1 MRDAIPGSLLRLS
14 TSPAYVPFTGV
25 IGFGLLVGARRGKD
39 DRWPAPD
46 AVPERRRDPIAT
58 CGWSIDIV
66 AVVRTKRCKMVGGLR
81 EECDRG
87 SAMADRLLEDG
98 PGNHRPPPPP
108 IVRRWT
114 IGRCRGRMGTQNG
127 GQRSGLWRHGAHVE
141 MQAGSATGG
150 CNRRLAPVYEK
161 STGPPPDLA
170 KRLADISVIFLVSYR
185 GRLKGPHLHC
195 WSDAV
200 V

>member
-25 IGFGLLVGARRGKD
+25 IGFGLLAGARRGKD

-98 PGNHRPPPPP
+98 PGNHRPSPHPPSY
-108 IVRRWT
+108 VA
-114 IGRCRGRMGTQNG
+114 GQLVDVAG
-127 GQRSGLWRHGAHVE
+127 GWARKT
-141 MQAGSATGG
+141 AGSGRVSGAMVHMLK
-150 CNRRLAPVYEK
+150 CRLGAQR
-161 STGPPPDLA
+161 GDAIADWPPCTRNPQA
-170 KRLADISVIFLVSYR
+170 RHR
-185 GRLKGPHLHC
+185 T
-195 WSDAV
+195 
-200 V
+200 